1 MPLAQ
6 SSVIPFRVRG
16 GTLEFCLI
24 TSIRARR
31 WGFPKGLIDPG
42 ESPIES
48 ALKEAWEE
56 AGLRG
61 RVIGESLGAYRYE
74 KWGEI
79 LDVEVYV
86 MHVESAA
93 ESWLEASVRDRR
105 WAAAEE
111 TQSLIVDDPRAVFF
125 DAANAVAERWISEEA
140 KEPKN

>member
-6 SSVIPFRVRG
+6 SSVIPFRVRD
-16 GTLEFCLI
+16 GTLEFCVI
-24 TSIRARR
+24 TSIRARH

-42 ESPIES
+42 ETPIEA

-79 LDVEVYV
+79 LEVDVFV
-86 MHVESAA
+86 MQVESVADV
-93 ESWLEASVRDRR
+93 WLEAGVRDRR
-105 WAAAEE
+105 WATAEE
-111 TQSLIVDDPRAVFF
+111 TKILIATDPRAPYF
-125 DAANAVAERWISEEA
+125 DAASALAEKWFREEQA
-140 KEPKN
+140 RKK